1 MNNGEK
7 NYCGQNLL
15 ILSLRKCPLLCMS
28 LSGRARKA
36 TSELSAEELA
46 CEAGVDNIVKKLD
59 RVFKQDENLRC
70 FNNYLAFENYR
81 RDKSENIDQY
91 LSEFDRRHY
100 KLRECGATL
109 PDAVVAC
116 RLLKSCNLSDMHF
129 QLALS
134 TTPKM
139 TFEDMRC
146 TLKRLLSEGGST
158 LSSACGTSSTVNIK
172 SENFPCETF
181 YGERWNRN
189 KRDSRR

>member
-1 MNNGEK
+1 MAAVATVKTPPLFQEEDMDYEQWRK
-7 NYCGQNLL
+7 HLL
-15 ILSLRKCPLLCMS
+15 LWTKLTDIEPKKMAIAVHLS

-59 RVFKQDENLRC
+59 RVFKQNENWRC

-81 RDKSENIDQY
+81 RDDSENIDQY

-100 KLRECGATL
+100 KLRECGVTL

-116 RLLKSCNLSDMHF
+116 PLFKSCNLSEMHF

-139 TFEDMRC
+139 TFEDMIC
-146 TLKRLLSEGGST
+146 SLKRLFFRRWKYFSV
-158 LSSACGTSSTVNIK
+158 CMWYVFN
-172 SENFPCETF
+172 CE
-181 YGERWNRN
+181 YEE
-189 KRDSRR
+189 